1 MSFDKS
7 FFVALA
13 FAVVIAAFLY
23 LRLPGKLVAALD
35 NRADQIRKELE
46 QAKKLREDAE
56 ALLAEYEAK
65 RSAAEQQAQQI
76 VSDARAN
83 AEALAAEAKQKMEDS
98 LERRTQQ
105 AQEKIARAE
114 ANMVKEVRLAVTS
127 IAISAAE
134 QVIRDTISDDQKQAL
149 VIANLAEI
157 DSQFQ

>member
-1 MSFDKS
+1 MSFDES

-13 FAVVIAAFLY
+13 FAVVVAAFLY
-23 LRLPGKLVAALD
+23 LRLPSKLVAALD
-35 NRADQIRKELE
+35 DRAEQIRNELE

-65 RSAAEQQAQQI
+65 RNAAEQQAEQI
-76 VSDARAN
+76 VADARAN
-83 AEALAAEAKQKMEDS
+83 AETLAAEAKQKLEDS

-127 IAISAAE
+127 IAVTAAE
-134 QVIRDTISDDQKQAL
+134 QVIRDTLSDDQKQAL
-149 VIANLAEI
+149 VAANLSEI

>member
-1 MSFDKS
+1 MSFDES

-13 FAVVIAAFLY
+13 FVVVIAAFIY
-23 LRLPGKLVAALD
+23 LRLPSKLIAALD
-35 NRADQIRKELE
+35 DRADQIRNELE

-65 RSAAEQQAQQI
+65 RNAAEQQAEQI
-76 VSDARAN
+76 VADARAN

-127 IAISAAE
+127 IAINAAE
-134 QVIRDTISDDQKQAL
+134 QVIRDTFSDKQKQAL
-149 VIANLAEI
+149 VAENLAEI
-157 DSQFQ
+157 DSKFQ

>member
-1 MSFDKS
+1 MSFDEL

>member
-1 MSFDKS
+1 MSFDES

>member
-1 MSFDKS
+1 MSFDES

-13 FAVVIAAFLY
+13 FAVVIAAFVY
-23 LRLPGKLVAALD
+23 LRLPSKLVAALD
-35 NRADQIRKELE
+35 DRADQIRKELE

-65 RSAAEQQAQQI
+65 RNAAEQQAEQI
-76 VSDARAN
+76 VADARAN

-134 QVIRDTISDDQKQAL
+134 QVIRDTFSDEQKQAL
-149 VIANLAEI
+149 AAENLTEI
-157 DSQFQ
+157 DSKFQ

>member
-1 MSFDKS
+1 MFDES

-13 FAVVIAAFLY
+13 FAVVIGVFFY

-35 NRADQIRKELE
+35 DRAEQIRNELA

-65 RSAAEQQAQQI
+65 RNAAEQQAEQI
-76 VSDARAN
+76 VTDARN
-83 AEALAAEAKQKMEDS
+83 SAEALAAEAKQKIEDS

-105 AQEKIARAE
+105 AQDKIARAE

-127 IAISAAE
+127 IAVAAAE
-134 QVIRDTISDDQKQAL
+134 NVIRDTLSEEQKQAL
-149 VIANLAEI
+149 VQANLAEI